1 MFVPLYNRTSVVNE
15 AELYVVPLTV
25 VEYDAIVADSCPD
38 AVMLNAR
45 VDLDCTSTPQAKH
58 VAFVSAYDT
67 DTVGDK
73 LFGTDKV
80 IVFVLVPTTVLP
92 LYVVQVNVQ
101 VPLAE
106 FGICEASVV
115 GGVHDTDALLVLVTI
130 VPVAEPN

>member
-1 MFVPLYNRTSVVNE
+1 MNV

-67 DTVGDK
+67 ETVGAK
-73 LFGTDKV
+73 LFGTLNV
-80 IVFVLVPTTVLP
+80 IVLVDVPMTVLP
-92 LYVVQVNVQ
+92 
-101 VPLAE
+101 E
-106 FGICEASVV
+106 
-115 GGVHDTDALLVLVTI
+115 
-130 VPVAEPN
+130 